1 MLLLDFGRLGF
12 SLGRIGLVG
21 KWVGHSVH
29 RLPLLGLRLIVH
41 LYVVLRPVERA
52 VGPVKDASLALSGL
66 VGRYHQKVNL
76 KLINQT
82 DSVASASS
90 FIIRRRQ
97 P

>member
-21 KWVGHSVH
+21 KWVGDGVH
-29 RLPLLGLRLIVH
+29 RLPLDLRLIVH

-90 FIIRRRQ
+90 LIIRRRQ